1 MLSRRAFLRAAGVG
15 VAATAVSC
23 SGSGQQGG
31 APSPT
36 TTSTPIA
43 PTSVRPAAVPPDFD
57 GLRKR
62 LGGGLL
68 QASDKGYD
76 LARRSFNPAY
86 DKRTPAAVALC
97 TTSDHVQACVALA
110 RNSYLP
116 IAARSG
122 GHSYAGYSAPDGGL
136 IVDLRGM
143 SVVDVRPDG
152 TAVIGAGARLID
164 VYTAL
169 AAAGRCLPAGSCPTV
184 GIAGLTLGGGLGVL
198 TRKYGLTCD
207 RLLSA
212 QVITADSVVRTATPN
227 NEQDLYWAL
236 RGGGGGNFGIATSFT
251 FSTEPAP
258 SVTVFQLGFADG
270 AAAVV
275 GAWQQ
280 WTAKAPD
287 ELWST
292 VVVTGGR
299 TPTARLTGCFIGPQ
313 SGLTPLLE
321 QFTAAAGKPSTRLVQ
336 QKSYLDAMRFFAG
349 CAQRAECGT
358 ETSPRATFAASSR
371 ILSEPVADP
380 AALVDLLDDRTD
392 MDLLLDSLGG
402 AVSRV
407 DPAAT
412 AFPHRKALGTI
423 QIYQK
428 TTVDKREE
436 AARSVAQVRDALG
449 RIGARGGYVNY
460 IETAMPD
467 WGTAYYG
474 PNLSRLDSVA
484 RRYDPDAVFSF
495 AQSIHRA

>member
-1 MLSRRAFLRAAGVG
+1 MSTSAR
-15 VAATAVSC
+15 
-23 SGSGQQGG
+23 
-31 APSPT
+31 PS
-36 TTSTPIA
+36 
-43 PTSVRPAAVPPDFD
+43 AVPPDFD

-62 LGGGLL
+62 LGGALL
-68 QASDKGYD
+68 QVSDKGYAE
-76 LARRSFNPAY
+76 ARRSFNPVY
-86 DKRTPAAVALC
+86 DQRAPAAVAMC
-97 TTSDHVQACVALA
+97 GTTDHVQACIALA
-110 RNSYLP
+110 RDSYLP

-136 IVDLRGM
+136 VVDLRGM
-143 SVVDVRPDG
+143 SAVDVRPDG

-169 AAAGRCLPAGSCPTV
+169 AAAGRCLPAGTCPTV

-207 RLLSA
+207 RLVSA
-212 QVITADSVVRTATPN
+212 QVVTADSVVRTATPS

-236 RGGGGGNFGIATSFT
+236 RGGGGGNFGITTSFT

-258 SVTVFQLGFADG
+258 SVTVFQLGFTDG

-292 VVVTGGR
+292 VVITGGR
-299 TPTARLTGCFIGPQ
+299 TPTARLTGCFVGPQ
-313 SGLTPLLE
+313 SGLNPLLDE
-321 QFTAAAGKPSTRLVQ
+321 FIAAAGKPANRLVQ

-349 CAQRAECGT
+349 CAHSQCT
-358 ETSPRATFAASSR
+358 VDSSPRATFAASSR

-380 AALVDLLDDRTD
+380 AALVDVLDGRTD

-407 DPAAT
+407 DPSAT
-412 AFPHRKALGTI
+412 AFPHRDALGTI

-428 TTVDKREE
+428 TTVDKHE
-436 AARSVAQVRDALG
+436 AAARAVAQVRDALG

-484 RRYDPDAVFSF
+484 RRYDPDVVFGF
-495 AQSIHRA
+495 AQSIHRT